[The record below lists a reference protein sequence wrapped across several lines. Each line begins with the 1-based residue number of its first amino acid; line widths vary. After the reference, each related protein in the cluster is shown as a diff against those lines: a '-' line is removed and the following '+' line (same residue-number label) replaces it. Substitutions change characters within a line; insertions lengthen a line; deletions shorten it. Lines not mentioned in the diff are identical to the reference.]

1 MSLMNYS
8 EVTQYIEPGERIAQI
23 MVRKVETICMGQV
36 DELDETDR
44 GIGGFGST
52 GEKTTT

>member
-1 MSLMNYS
+1 VFVSLANHS

-23 MVRKVETICMGQV
+23 MLEETISFKWDQV
-36 DELDETDR
+36 DELNETER

-52 GEKTTT
+52 G